1 MLPNKQVAENGI
13 RVGGGGGGG
22 GAGGGNHKLQ
32 PEGEK
37 GRCVYLGGDR
47 LRAGLKD
54 TQAANHL
61 V

>member
-1 MLPNKQVAENGI
+1 MMVNKQAAENGI
-13 RVGGGGGGG
+13 RVVGGGGGGG
-22 GAGGGNHKLQ
+22 GNHKLQ
-32 PEGEK
+32 QEGEK

-47 LRAGLKD
+47 SRAGLKD